1 MSYESQG
8 PEVYQY
14 SAQPYAFSP
23 QGQNGQGN
31 PLMGKQPNVVQF
43 TVAPSQIISNSPRD
57 FPQNNLYRPINYPAT
72 NVPSYQPNPLPPQP
86 TIINSNPQPHI

>member
-14 SAQPYAFSP
+14 SAHPYAFSP
-23 QGQNGQGN
+23 PGQVAQNN
-31 PLMGKQPNVVQF
+31 PILNKQPNVVQF
-43 TVAPSQIISNSPRD
+43 QVAPPQMVNTSPRD
-57 FPQNNLYRPINYPAT
+57 FPQNNSYRPINYPIS
-72 NVPSYQPNPLPPQP
+72 NVPSYQPNPLPLQP

>member
-23 QGQNGQGN
+23 PNQQLQSNAVLN
-31 PLMGKQPNVVQF
+31 RQPNVFQF
-43 TVAPSQIISNSPRD
+43 QVAPPQMINTSPRD
-57 FPQNNLYRPINYPAT
+57 FPPNNSYHPINYPISSA
-72 NVPSYQPNPLPPQP
+72 PSYQPNPLPPLPP
-86 TIINSNPQPHI
+86 TVNSNPQPHI